1 MNIFGRL
8 TGNATVSKTTEGK
21 EVVNFMVVVSDG
33 YKNKQ
38 GQWVDDDAFI
48 QCAYWRTAKVVSW
61 LKKGLCV
68 ELTGQ
73 ISARAWQGKDG
84 TLNAGLNFN
93 TSYIKPT
100 WGTASKDDAVQAT
113 NAQNT
118 NNTAKGDEN
127 DDLPF

>member
-8 TGNATVSKTTEGK
+8 TANATVSKTTEGK
-21 EVVNFMVVVSDG
+21 EVVNFMVAISDG

-38 GQWVDDDAFI
+38 GQWVDNDAFI
-48 QCAYWRTAKVVSW
+48 QCAYWRTAKVASW

-93 TSYIKPT
+93 TSYIKPY
-100 WGTASKDDAVQAT
+100 WGTASKDDDVQAT
-113 NAQNT
+113 KAQET
-118 NNTAKGDEN
+118 NNNAKEDEN